1 MKNKKFYFFF
11 QQDKV
16 LQEVFEEM
24 QDLFDQNKQDV

>member
-1 MKNKKFYFFF
+1 MKNLKFFF
-11 QQDKV
+11 FWQDKV

>member
-1 MKNKKFYFFF
+1 MKNLNVFFF
-11 QQDKV
+11 FWQDKV